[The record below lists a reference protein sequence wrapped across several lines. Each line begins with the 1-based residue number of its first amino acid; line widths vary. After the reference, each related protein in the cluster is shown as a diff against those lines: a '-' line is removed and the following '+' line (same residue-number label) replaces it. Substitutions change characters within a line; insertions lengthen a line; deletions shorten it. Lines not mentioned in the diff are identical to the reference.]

1 MPVNTKIVNKKNTKW
16 FFLVKPNLKDH
27 LNKTGD
33 HLEN

>member
-1 MPVNTKIVNKKNTKW
+1 MI
-16 FFLVKPNLKDH
+16 FFSKTLLKDH